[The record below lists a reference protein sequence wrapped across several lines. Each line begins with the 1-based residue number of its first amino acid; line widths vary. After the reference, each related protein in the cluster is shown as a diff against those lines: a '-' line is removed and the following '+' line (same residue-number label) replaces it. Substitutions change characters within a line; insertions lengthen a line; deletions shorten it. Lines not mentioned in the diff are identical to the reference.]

1 MNQTLDELIEKANN
15 LHSRGWRFENYDY
28 KSGWFIKPD
37 AENWMIRTP
46 QGAALP
52 FYEALKKA
60 LRLIDYLGGTQ

>member
-1 MNQTLDELIEKANN
+1 MNQLDDLITEANN

-46 QGAALP
+46 QGA
-52 FYEALKKA
+52 E
-60 LRLIDYLGGTQ
+60 IS